1 MALDEPKETDA
12 VYRIDGIEYI
22 IDDDLLNAFQLITI
36 DYKAVGFLITG
47 GNKTADS
54 RFGCKTE
61 HPCSC

>member
-12 VYRIDGIEYI
+12 VYRIDGFEYI
-22 IDDDLLNAFQLITI
+22 IDDDLLNAFQPITI